1 MEWILL
7 NAKQFSDFIGLAV
20 IIATG
25 GVWVARR
32 VVFSIK
38 KLESVLKNQNEFT
51 LATAELKASVDDV
64 RKQLKPN
71 GGTSIFD
78 IINDVKK
85 KSAETSSVVSEISEG
100 MTKMRAY
107 QWGFVET
114 VTEKPV
120 FEANEQGHCVRV
132 NAAYAKLAERNS
144 PELLGNGWENF
155 VCYSDRARVF
165 EEWSDAIARKRIFE
179 SKYKVQSK
187 NGKSYSVDVTAIP
200 VLDDNGKVAAYIGR
214 FDNVKEVVNG

>member
-1 MEWILL
+1 MEWFLL
-7 NAKQFSDFIGLAV
+7 NAKQFSDFIGLV
-20 IIATG
+20 IIIVTG
-25 GVWVARR
+25 GIWVARR

-38 KLESVLKNQNEFT
+38 KLESVLKNQSEFT
-51 LATAELKASVDDV
+51 AVVADLKASVDDV

-85 KSAETSSVVSEISEG
+85 KAETTSTTVGEISEG

-144 PELLGNGWENF
+144 PELLGSGWENF

-165 EEWSDAIARKRIFE
+165 DEWSDAIARKRIFE

-187 NGKSYSVDVTAIP
+187 SGKCYSVDVTAIP

-214 FDNVKEVVNG
+214 FDNVKEVQHG

>member
-1 MEWILL
+1 MEWILQ
-7 NAKQFSDFIGLAV
+7 NAKQFSDFIGLAI

-25 GVWVARR
+25 GIWVARR

-38 KLESVLKNQNEFT
+38 KLESVLKNQNDF
-51 LATAELKASVDDV
+51 ATAIVELKTGMDDV

-78 IINDVKK
+78 IVNDVKK
-85 KSAETSSVVSEISEG
+85 KSAETSSVVTEISEG

-144 PELLGNGWENF
+144 PELLGSGWENF

-165 EEWSDAIARKRIFE
+165 DEWSDAIARKRIFE

-187 NGKSYSVDVTAIP
+187 SGKCYSVDVTAIP

-214 FDNVKEVVNG
+214 FDNVKEVQHG